1 MALRWGDFLDRST
14 PGRGTTSVLLPFALL
29 HKVNIKELL

>member
-1 MALRWGDFLDRST
+1 MALRRGVLLNRST
-14 PGRGTTSVLLPFALL
+14 PDRDTTSVLLPFVLL